1 MPQRLAR
8 SRAPLTL
15 LCVLLGWS
23 APAGAE
29 VAEAVFEVH
38 ATLRGRD
45 YLSPWNP
52 GNSWTVEGSGWLAAP
67 GRIVTNAHVVDDAT
81 YVEVRRHGDPR
92 RVEAR
97 VAFVAHEADLA
108 LLEITPPAEWQDV
121 EPLPL
126 GPLPRTQQ
134 SVAVY
139 GFPMGGDTLSVTQ
152 GVVSR
157 VEHQAYVH
165 SGRRL
170 LAAQIDAAIN
180 PGNSGGPVVMDGQV
194 VGVAMQG
201 YSGAD
206 NIGYMIPA
214 PVVRHVLEDVQD
226 GRYDGFPVLGIDH
239 QELQSPDLR
248 RKYGLP
254 EGRSG
259 VLVRAVHVGGSADG
273 WLKAGDVLL
282 SIEGHALAPNGSVEF
297 RPRERTDSSYFL
309 DLLPVG
315 ARASLEVLRERE
327 VRELR
332 LPLRAG
338 SFPQGRVAVEEFQRS
353 PRYLVYGG
361 MVFLPLTRNVL
372 QQFGPEW
379 WATAPR
385 SLVAGATRR
394 ATYEGEEPVFL
405 SRVLAGPVNE
415 GYHDL
420 SDRLVESVD
429 GVRPRDFAHFVQL
442 VEGGPAPFVSIRLDE
457 DYEIALERARVKAES
472 AALLRRYGIQADRSA
487 HLAPSRTAAAPPAQP
502 PAATA
507 VRQ

>member
-1 MPQRLAR
+1 
-8 SRAPLTL
+8 
-15 LCVLLGWS
+15 
-23 APAGAE
+23 
-29 VAEAVFEVH
+29 
-38 ATLRGRD
+38 
-45 YLSPWNP
+45 
-52 GNSWTVEGSGWLAAP
+52 
-67 GRIVTNAHVVDDAT
+67 
-81 YVEVRRHGDPR
+81 
-92 RVEAR
+92 
-97 VAFVAHEADLA
+97 
-108 LLEITPPAEWQDV
+108 
-121 EPLPL
+121 
-126 GPLPRTQQ
+126 
-134 SVAVY
+134 
-139 GFPMGGDTLSVTQ
+139 MGGDTLSVTQ

-157 VEHQAYVH
+157 VEHQEFVH

-214 PVVRHVLEDVQD
+214 PIVRHVLEDVAD
-226 GRYDGFPVLGIDH
+226 GRYDGFPVLGIDF

-259 VLVRAVHVGGSADG
+259 VLVRAVYVGGSAEG
-273 WLKAGDVLL
+273 WLQPGDVLL
-282 SIEGHALAPNGSVEF
+282 SVEGHPVAPNGTVDF
-297 RPRERTDSSYFL
+297 RPRERTDYCYFL

-315 ARASLEVLRERE
+315 AQARLEVLRERE
-327 VRELR
+327 VREVR

-338 SFPQGRVAVEEFQRS
+338 RFPQGRVAVEEFQRA

-361 MVFLPLTRNVL
+361 LVFLPLTRNVL

-394 ATYEGEEPVFL
+394 ARDVGEEPVFL

-415 GYHDL
+415 GYHEIT
-420 SDRLVESVD
+420 DRLVESVD
-429 GVRPRDFAHFVQL
+429 GTRPRDFAHFVAL
-442 VEGGPAPFVSIRLDE
+442 VDGGSAPFVSIRLDE
-457 DYEIALERARVKAES
+457 DFEIALDRARVKAES
-472 AALLRRYGIQADRSA
+472 AALLQRYGILADRSSE
-487 HLAPSRTAAAPPAQP
+487 LSSTQNAAAPPTQP
-502 PAATA
+502 PATPS

>member
-1 MPQRLAR
+1 MTQRPEP
-8 SRAPLTL
+8 SRAL
-15 LCVLLGWS
+15 LPALAAVLLVGPP
-23 APAGAE
+23 APARAE
-29 VAEAVFEVH
+29 VADAVFEVH

-81 YVEVRRHGDPR
+81 YVEVRRQGQAEL
-92 RVEAR
+92 VEAR

-108 LLEITPPAEWQDV
+108 LLDVAGFQDV
-121 EPLPL
+121 KPLPL

-157 VEHQAYVH
+157 VEHQEYVH

-180 PGNSGGPVVMDGQV
+180 PGNSGGPVIMEGQV

-214 PVVRHVLEDVQD
+214 PIVRHVLEDVQD
-226 GRYDGFPVLGIDH
+226 GRYDGFPQLGIDL

-248 RKYGLP
+248 RKYRLP
-254 EGRSG
+254 EGRTG

-273 WLKAGDVLL
+273 WLKPGDVLL
-282 SIEGHALAPNGSVEF
+282 SIEGHPLAPNGSVEF

-315 ARASLEVLRERE
+315 ATARLEVLRDGE

-338 SFPQGRVAVEEFQRS
+338 RYPQGRVAVEEFQRA

-361 MVFLPLTRNVL
+361 LVFLPLTRNVL

-385 SLVAGATRR
+385 SLVAGGTRR
-394 ATYEGEEPVFL
+394 ARYEGEEAVFL

-415 GYHDL
+415 GYHEL
-420 SDRLVESVD
+420 SDRVVESVD
-429 GVRPRDFAHFVQL
+429 GVRPRDFAHFVEL

-457 DYEIALERARVKAES
+457 DFEIALERARVKAGS
-472 AALLRRYGIQADRSA
+472 AALLQRYGIQADRSA
-487 HLAPSRTAAAPPAQP
+487 ELAPSRTAAAPPAQP
-502 PAATA
+502 PAAPA
-507 VRQ
+507 SRP